1 MCAMWRFCCLLFV
14 YLLIVLF
21 QLPEPVA
28 SCLSLTFKI
37 LHAVLTA
44 DVSSVPF
51 PLLCLLGCSWC
62 MYLTVVITQFLGIV
76 FSFLLET
83 VLCSPDCPPAP

>member
-1 MCAMWRFCCLLFV
+1 MLFV

-37 LHAVLTA
+37 PHAVLTA

-62 MYLTVVITQFLGIV
+62 MYLTVVIHH
-76 FSFLLET
+76 T
-83 VLCSPDCPPAP
+83 VLRYCVFISFGDSLM